1 MHYDREI
8 YSAVGELAYVITKA
22 HDGLQYEERKEFIEL
37 IEVELGD
44 NGLAATSRFELLDEV
59 TNPTLEEAYNAAM
72 IKLRKVKDHVD
83 QSIKTKMLEILTK
96 VALSYR
102 GINQVEQFILGRI
115 KQDLKRL

>member
-22 HDGLQYEERKEFIEL
+22 DGLQSEERREFIEL
-37 IEVELGD
+37 IEEELGS
-44 NGLAATSRFELLDEV
+44 NGLAATSRFELLDEI

-72 IKLRKVKDHVD
+72 MKLRQVKVQVD
-83 QSIKTKMLEILTK
+83 EPIKNKILEILKK
-96 VALSYR
+96 VALSYK
-102 GINQVEQFILGRI
+102 GINQVEEFVLGRI